1 MSELTL
7 KQAAEV
13 FSSIMIPDWLDDA
26 VVVGKIASIN
36 IHAGEMRRL
45 REAVAEQNQAI
56 RDEHGLN
63 KSDYD
68 AIKNFLEREDF
79 INAIKYVCEVTG
91 THLRDG
97 KDIVERV
104 GENLGLRKTVQ
115 PYPTQDS
122 YRTWKWLAD

>member
-68 AIKNFLEREDF
+68 ASEKNFL
-79 INAIKYVCEVTG
+79 KKSLK
-91 THLRDG
+91 HLN
-97 KDIVERV
+97 V
-104 GENLGLRKTVQ
+104 
-115 PYPTQDS
+115 
-122 YRTWKWLAD
+122 WLNCVSK